1 MNAMPPITIEPVTTA
16 GAMRDF
22 VRLPRE
28 LYRGMPGFVPP
39 LDLERHELFDRKK
52 GPFFN
57 HGDAR
62 FWIARRGG
70 QAVGRI
76 SAQIDPAA
84 PPGLASFGALDAADD
99 REAVARLLA
108 EAQAWVAAQGATT
121 IRGPFTLSV
130 NGEAG
135 LLVEGR
141 SEAPMILMP
150 WHPDYLEGAVRAAG
164 FAPVKD
170 LLAFTLSVPDYV
182 NSARHRPPKLGEDVR
197 VRGLD
202 LKRLP
207 DEVEAFR
214 ALFNESW
221 RDNWGFVPMQ
231 PGEVQR
237 MGKAMRP
244 FLYPDSAVV
253 IEAGGELACF
263 CLVLPNIFEFSAG
276 IDGSLLPFGWATFA
290 WRLLRQ
296 DFRSARMVLMGLKP
310 RYRQSAAGAMM
321 LIAMLDELVRRAS
334 RRDLETLEMS
344 WILEDNRAVIG
355 LIERAGG
362 VARKR
367 YRLYEKSVTPPA
379 KAV

>member
-1 MNAMPPITIEPVTTA
+1 MPPITIEPVTTA
-16 GAMRDF
+16 RALREF

-28 LYRGMPGFVPP
+28 LYRGMPGFVAP
-39 LDLERHELFDRKK
+39 LDLERQELFDRKK

-57 HGDAR
+57 HGEAR
-62 FWIARRGG
+62 FWIARRGD

-76 SAQIDPAA
+76 SAQFDPAA

-99 REAVARLLA
+99 PEAVARLLGEVEGWA
-108 EAQAWVAAQGATT
+108 RAQGATT

-141 SEAPMILMP
+141 TEAPMILMP

-164 FAPVKD
+164 YAPVKD
-170 LLAFTLSVPDYV
+170 LLAFTLSVADYV
-182 NSARHRPPKLGEDVR
+182 SAARARPPKLGEAVT

-207 DEVEAFR
+207 EEVERFR
-214 ALFNESW
+214 ELFNESW

-231 PGEVQR
+231 AGEVQR
-237 MGKAMRP
+237 MARAMRP

-253 IEAGGELACF
+253 IEIGGEMACF
-263 CLVLPNIFEFSAG
+263 CLVLPNIFDFSAG
-276 IDGSLLPFGWATFA
+276 IEGSLLPFGWATFA

-296 DFRSARMVLMGLKP
+296 DFRSARMVLMGLRP
-310 RYRQSAAGAMM
+310 RYRQSAAGAMV
-321 LIAMLDELVRRAS
+321 LITMLDELVRRATK
-334 RRDLETLEMS
+334 RKLETLEMS
-344 WILEDNRAVIG
+344 WILEDNRPVIG

-367 YRLYEKSVTPPA
+367 YRLYEKPVTPLA
-379 KAV
+379 RAG

>member
-1 MNAMPPITIEPVTTA
+1 MPPITIEPVTTA
-16 GAMRDF
+16 RAMRTF
-22 VRLPRE
+22 VRLPRQ

-57 HGDAR
+57 HGEAR
-62 FWIARRGG
+62 FWIGRRGPE
-70 QAVGRI
+70 AVGRI

-99 REAVARLLA
+99 PEAVVGLLVEA
-108 EAQAWVAAQGATT
+108 ERWLRDRGAST

-141 SEAPMILMP
+141 QEAPMTLMP
-150 WHPDYLEGAVRAAG
+150 WHPPYLEAAILAAG
-164 FAPVKD
+164 FRPVKD

-182 NSARHRPPKLGEDVR
+182 GHARDRTLKLGDTVR
-197 VRGLD
+197 IRGLD

-207 DEVEAFR
+207 EEVERFR
-214 ALFNESW
+214 DLFNESW
-221 RDNWGFVPMQ
+221 HDNWGFVPMQ
-231 PGEVQR
+231 QGEVQR
-237 MGKAMRP
+237 MGRAMRP

-253 IEAGGELACF
+253 IEIDGEMAAF
-263 CLVLPNIFEFSAG
+263 CLVLPNIFEMSAG
-276 IDGSLLPFGWATFA
+276 IEGTLLPFGWARFA

-296 DFRSARMVLMGLKP
+296 DFRSARMVLMGLRP
-310 RYRQSAAGAMM
+310 RYRQSAMGAMV
-321 LIAMLDELVRRAS
+321 LIAMLDELVRRAA
-334 RRDLETLEMS
+334 RRRLESLEMS
-344 WILEDNRAVIG
+344 WILEDNRPVIG

-367 YRLYEKSVTPPA
+367 YRLYEKSTTAPGRA
-379 KAV
+379 A